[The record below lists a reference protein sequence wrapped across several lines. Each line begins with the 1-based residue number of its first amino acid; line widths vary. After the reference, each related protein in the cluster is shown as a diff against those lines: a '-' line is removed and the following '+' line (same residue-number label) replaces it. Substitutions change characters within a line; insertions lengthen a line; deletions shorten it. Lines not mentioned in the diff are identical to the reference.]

1 MEFLGVL
8 AGVSHKN
15 SMIGQDGA
23 LDRGVGC
30 SATLEEAYMDFS
42 AISWL
47 GVVLAAIAF
56 FGVGAIWYGALFA
69 RPWMRLSGVTEEQA
83 RSSNLVLIFG
93 TTGVLGVVAAIG
105 LAAVI
110 GEDSSAGAGLGIG
123 LGIGALIVA
132 PVLGIQSLYDRKAL
146 VLWALNAGYNLAGFA
161 IMGLV
166 IGALQ

>member
-1 MEFLGVL
+1 ME
-8 AGVSHKN
+8 
-15 SMIGQDGA
+15 
-23 LDRGVGC
+23 
-30 SATLEEAYMDFS
+30 FS

-56 FGVGAIWYGALFA
+56 FGVGAMWYGALFA

-93 TTGVLGVVAAIG
+93 ATAVLGIVAAIG

-110 GEDSSAGAGLGIG
+110 GADSSATEGLATGLGAG
-123 LGIGALIVA
+123 ALVVA

-146 VLWALNAGYNLAGFA
+146 ALWLLNAGYNLAGFA